1 MLSSKTT
8 IIRLLGMLGLL
19 LQIFQVKAQ
28 CQITSETNMFR
39 CGDSIALH
47 KIEYLQPGGVGE
59 EQVWDFRNMEIHE
72 NPRFIRFVCDSDS
85 ITILGQEPQCFRK
98 YIAHDDTLFMLGYE
112 TRLQTMNYEK
122 PFTLLPF
129 PSSYGSYI
137 EQPFHS
143 IGTYSKKYVIES
155 RGTSE
160 TEADAT
166 GIILFNE
173 NDTLR
178 NVLRVHRISSAGIW
192 QYLPGDSIVDTLNVK
207 QRIEDHYLWF
217 ARGYR
222 YPVFETI
229 STTIFNDLSPV
240 SCQQVSYCSLPSDQM
255 HLKDSINSQIQDT
268 DSVLYANNLQV
279 PIHYQ
284 VAVNGKMVAIS
295 YTLETDATIQSLV
308 CDRMGLV
315 YKRNSA
321 TGLAGESGQIQINCN
336 GIRSG
341 VYVLYINVNGR
352 VFSEIIE
359 L

>member
-1 MLSSKTT
+1 MLPSKTT
-8 IIRLLGMLGLL
+8 FIRLLGMLGLL

-28 CQITSETNMFR
+28 SQITSETNMFR

-59 EQVWDFRNMEIHE
+59 EQVWDFRNMEIQG
-72 NPRFIRFVCDSDS
+72 NPHFIRFVCDTDS
-85 ITILGQEPQCFRK
+85 ITILGQEPQCLRK

-112 TRLQTMNYEK
+112 TRLQTINYEN
-122 PFTLLPF
+122 PFTILPF
-129 PSSYGSYI
+129 PSSYGSYN

-166 GIILFNE
+166 GIILYNE

-295 YTLETDATIQSLV
+295 YTLETDATIQSLI

-315 YKRNSA
+315 YKRNSTA
-321 TGLAGESGQIQINCN
+321 GLAGQSGQIQINCN
-336 GIRSG
+336 GLKAG
-341 VYVLYINVNGR
+341 VYVLYLNVNGQ
-352 VFSEIIE
+352 VFNEKIE